1 MINKLFLFL
10 IMEIQKYILV
20 YKPYKQ
26 SIIAINSLGSGLQVR
41 DLLNT
46 YLYYIT
52 FWAGLKI

>member
-20 YKPYKQ
+20 YKQ

>member
-1 MINKLFLFL
+1 
-10 IMEIQKYILV
+10 MEIQKYILV